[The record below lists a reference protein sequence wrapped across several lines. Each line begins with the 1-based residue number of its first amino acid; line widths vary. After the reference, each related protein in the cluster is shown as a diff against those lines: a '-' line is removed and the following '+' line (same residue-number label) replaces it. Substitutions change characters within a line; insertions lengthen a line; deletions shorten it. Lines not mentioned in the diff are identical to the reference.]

1 MMRRLCYFEGKS
13 SSSITNLQA
22 SLSVYV
28 TAAGRQNDFSHAKRI
43 EREEER
49 NKKGRKLSL
58 RYIRVVFNT
67 ERAESVSIIDEKSGR
82 ARSLRFHKSQRES
95 NRDNEIVLFLFF
107 FSERG
112 HFIFFLL
119 SQFSHN

>member
-1 MMRRLCYFEGKS
+1 M
-13 SSSITNLQA
+13 
-22 SLSVYV
+22 

-107 FSERG
+107 FQREDIS
-112 HFIFFLL
+112 FFSSFPSSLTIRRVIKPI
-119 SQFSHN
+119 